1 MGKRRIG
8 VGYVFCIDDR
18 SFRVQCGDVCACVE
32 EEEEEDACV
41 VLGYLEWVYLV

>member
-1 MGKRRIG
+1 MR
-8 VGYVFCIDDR
+8 YVCCIDNDPLR
-18 SFRVQCGDVCACVE
+18 IQCGDVCACVE